1 MKPAATAANA
11 TPVLRTISS
20 RALCFL
26 QGVSRYRQITL
37 DPPPLRERP
46 FRLAAQTPSWRRQGS
61 APPAVKKSPLKM
73 AISQFEACAQRT
85 ALLRIIRFSPSSQ
98 KSFLRKYF
106 CEVSLF
112 FHFVISGEADP
123 SDGLSPATSPN
134 KVRGGKKS
142 APPFAT
148 ISDTSKIAILR
159 SMPLF
164 AADAAWVEM
173 VNAGEL

>member
-1 MKPAATAANA
+1 MKPF
-11 TPVLRTISS
+11 PVIDSKGRRKPPLKIRSIF
-20 RALCFL
+20 RG
-26 QGVSRYRQITL
+26 GVCGADEGVNFVSLITL
-37 DPPPLRERP
+37 PTGC
-46 FRLAAQTPSWRRQGS
+46 RLSPSWRRQGS
-61 APPAVKKSPLKM
+61 APPAGRKSPLIK
-73 AISQFEACAQRT
+73 AISKFGVRAQRT
-85 ALLRIIRFSPSSQ
+85 ALMRMTHASPSSQ